1 MILNMM
7 RWKMNKYNW
16 KEEFD
21 KSKTIKSKMNY
32 DWKSDWES
40 IEKDKSVLRRSTDDM
55 DRLFYHSNHTVLG
68 KELDELLINYLF
80 ALHEDEFGNLKYIR
94 YLHKNNIQYKIIVTP
109 VNNKMA
115 ELRVY
120 NSLGQ
125 AICVMI
131 EFEDKQYTRVADF
144 SLAINKAFKSLEK

>member
-1 MILNMM
+1 
-7 RWKMNKYNW
+7 MNKYNW

-40 IEKDKSVLRRSTDDM
+40 VEKDKSVLRRNADNM
-55 DRLFYHSNHTVLG
+55 DHLFYHSNHTMLG

-80 ALHEDEFGNLKYIR
+80 TLYEDKSGDLKYIR
-94 YLHKNNIQYKIIVTP
+94 YLYKNNIQYKIIVTP

-125 AICVMI
+125 VVCVMI

>member
-1 MILNMM
+1 
-7 RWKMNKYNW
+7 MNKYNW

-32 DWKSDWES
+32 GWKSDWES
-40 IEKDKSVLRRSTDDM
+40 VEKDKSVLRRNTDNM
-55 DRLFYHSNHTVLG
+55 DHLFYHSNHTMLG

-80 ALHEDEFGNLKYIR
+80 ALYEGKFGNLKYIR
-94 YLHKNNIQYKIIVTP
+94 YLYKNNIQYKIIVTP

-125 AICVMI
+125 AVCVMI
-131 EFEDKQYTRVADF
+131 EFEDKQYIRVADF

>member
-1 MILNMM
+1 
-7 RWKMNKYNW
+7 MNKYNW

-55 DRLFYHSNHTVLG
+55 DHLFYHSNHTMLG

-125 AICVMI
+125 AICVTI
-131 EFEDKQYTRVADF
+131 EFEDKRYTRVADF

>member
-1 MILNMM
+1 M

-16 KEEFD
+16 KKEFD

-55 DRLFYHSNHTVLG
+55 DCLFYHSNHTVLG

-80 ALHEDEFGNLKYIR
+80 ALHEDKFGNLKYIR
-94 YLHKNNIQYKIIVTP
+94 YLYKNNIQYKIIVTP

-125 AICVMI
+125 VVCVMI